1 MTAPA
6 ELPPRQAAALAELAE
21 AHARRVAALA
31 AAEQALADEDD
42 AVYRARMTYGLTW
55 RAIAAVLGVVVC
67 RSLKLPPMRRPP
79 GAPCSPDH
87 HHRAPARDRPVWEE
101 NRWTAPNSTR

>member
-1 MTAPA
+1 MTAPP

-42 AVYRARMTYGLTW
+42 AVYRARMTYSLTW
-55 RAIAAVLGVVVC
+55 RAIAAVLGVSEVQAH
-67 RSLKLPPMRRPP
+67 RKAKATGRPMLP
-79 GAPCSPDH
+79 
-87 HHRAPARDRPVWEE
+87 
-101 NRWTAPNSTR
+101 